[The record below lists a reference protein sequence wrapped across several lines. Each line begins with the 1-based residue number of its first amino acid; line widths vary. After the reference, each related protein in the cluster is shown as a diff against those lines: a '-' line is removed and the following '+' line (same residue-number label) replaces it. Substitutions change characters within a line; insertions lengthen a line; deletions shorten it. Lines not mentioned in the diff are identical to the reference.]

1 VNTDALPVFVEAPAR
16 LHFGVLDLRGDLGR
30 RFGGIGAAV
39 PAPSLLLEAH
49 PAPDLQAEG
58 PDAARALAFAQR
70 FAAFHRIPPRVRL
83 CLHRTIPPHAGLG
96 SGTQLALAVAR
107 ATAELYGLP
116 TDVTTLARA
125 VDRGRR
131 SAVGTWTFALGGFVL
146 EGGRRAGDEAP
157 APLLARLPMPAA
169 WRCVVVTPAGKPGL
183 AGDEEA
189 AAFGRLPPPAAAE
202 VARVAHLVLMQLLP
216 AVAVADLAAFGAALT
231 EVQRITGGWFAPAQG
246 GVFAPGETGELVEQ
260 LRRWGAIGVGQ
271 SSWGPA
277 VYGIVA
283 DAGAAAALVG
293 RVRAMLRPGGAV
305 YEGGFS
311 QAGARVWRGASTVS
325 P

>member
-1 VNTDALPVFVEAPAR
+1 DRGQDGRPARARGDGAPHRLRAPGAASPPPRAAGNPMSAGGAGGAGGAGSGGGGGRPRVFVEAPAR

-49 PAPDLQAEG
+49 PAPELQAEG

-146 EGGRRAGDEAP
+146 EGGR
-157 APLLARLPMPAA
+157 
-169 WRCVVVTPAGKPGL
+169 
-183 AGDEEA
+183 
-189 AAFGRLPPPAAAE
+189 
-202 VARVAHLVLMQLLP
+202 
-216 AVAVADLAAFGAALT
+216 
-231 EVQRITGGWFAPAQG
+231 
-246 GVFAPGETGELVEQ
+246 
-260 LRRWGAIGVGQ
+260 
-271 SSWGPA
+271 
-277 VYGIVA
+277 
-283 DAGAAAALVG
+283 
-293 RVRAMLRPGGAV
+293 
-305 YEGGFS
+305 
-311 QAGARVWRGASTVS
+311 
-325 P
+325 